1 MPANSFYANNK
12 YPTIFDYKNGMPEEG
27 LAIIDE
33 MNDTSTFLMHAALK
47 PTNDGLRERF
57 TRKGEFSHIGRVA
70 ALDEHYSPSEIKF
83 ANEEKS
89 FGTMRVF
96 DRIQWEKFQ
105 GAEASPEAITH
116 QRTEELQK
124 LIKGILK
131 LKQKTML
138 YSLSAEDTDTD
149 TSVEAKGKKIAGL
162 FSHVEKCYTSAAI
175 QKCHELMDD
184 GKNPFLKVDEDLLAI
199 SNYNA
204 NRSEK
209 DSSYTTSA
217 GSVWTSV
224 LAVAF
229 GKEGV
234 LTTFP
239 STISANA
246 GAGFNLDYKGD
257 IETTD
262 SDGKYYTYDRY
273 NIDSYFGIGVL
284 NRYCLSAVRNIY
296 LGHTNKTAMYEEM
309 EDLERNL
316 LALKYFFGRGETG
329 YGLEFY
335 CNQRLLNQMEA
346 YQLEKGGKVQFV
358 SNNDRNFNGISP
370 VEMPNT
376 LQIASGITLYSDV
389 CFKTSEAYVSE
400 TIDKANVAD

>member
-1 MPANSFYANNK
+1 MPANSFYANNS

-33 MNDTSTFLMHAALK
+33 MNDTSTFLTHAALK

-70 ALDEHYSPSEIKF
+70 ALDEHYSASDIKL

-124 LIKGILK
+124 LIKGIVK
-131 LKQKTML
+131 LKQKSML
-138 YSLSAEDTDTD
+138 YSLSAEDTDAID
-149 TSVEAKGKKIAGL
+149 VKGKKVPGL
-162 FSHVEKCYTSAAI
+162 FSYVENCFSTDAI

-184 GKNPFLKVDEDLLAI
+184 GRNPFLKTDEKLLAI
-199 SNYNA
+199 SNFNA
-204 NRSEK
+204 NRTGK
-209 DSSYTTSA
+209 DSSYKTDA

-229 GKEGV
+229 GREGV

-246 GAGFNLDYKGD
+246 GAGFNLDFKGD

-262 SDGKYYTYDRY
+262 PDGKFYTYDRY
-273 NIDSYFGIGVL
+273 NIDAYFGIGVL

-296 LGHTNKTAMYEEM
+296 LGHTNKSAMYEEM

-329 YGLEFY
+329 YNLEFY

-370 VEMPNT
+370 VTMPNT

-389 CFKTSEAYVSE
+389 CFKTSESYVSG
-400 TIDKANVAD
+400 TVGKSDVYTA

>member
-27 LAIIDE
+27 LAIVDE
-33 MNDTSTFLMHAALK
+33 MNDTSTFLTHAALK

-57 TRKGEFSHIGRVA
+57 TRKGEFSHMGRVA
-70 ALDEHYSPSEIKF
+70 ALDEHYSPSEIKL
-83 ANEEKS
+83 ANEQKS

-96 DRIQWEKFQ
+96 DRIQWEKMQ
-105 GAEASPEAITH
+105 GAEASPEEIAF

-124 LIKGILK
+124 LISGIVK

-138 YSLSAEDTDTD
+138 YSLSAEDTDTAE
-149 TSVEAKGKKIAGL
+149 VKGKKVPGL
-162 FSHVEKCYTSAAI
+162 FSYVEKCYTAAAI

-184 GKNPFLKVDEDLLAI
+184 GRNPFLKVDENLLAI

-204 NRSEK
+204 SRTGK
-209 DSSYTTSA
+209 DSTYKTEA
-217 GSVWTSV
+217 GNVWTSV
-224 LAVAF
+224 LAVGF

-239 STISANA
+239 STIGTNA
-246 GAGFNLDYKGD
+246 GAGFNLDFKGD
-257 IETTD
+257 IETKD
-262 SDGKYYTYDRY
+262 SDGNFYTYDRY
-273 NIDSYFGIGVL
+273 NIDAYFGIGVL

-296 LGHTNKTAMYEEM
+296 LGHTSKTAMYEEM

-329 YGLEFY
+329 YSLEFY

-346 YQLEKGGKVQFV
+346 YQLEKGGKVQFI
-358 SNNDRNFNGISP
+358 SNDNRNFNGVSP
-370 VEMPNT
+370 VQMPNT

-389 CFKTSEAYVSE
+389 CFKTSEAYVSG
-400 TIDKANVAD
+400 TIDKADVFTA